1 MIRRPPRSTLFPYPT
16 LFRSMMVDPDLAL
29 GTLQTLARFQ
39 GRAVN
44 PLTEEEPGRILHEMR
59 FGEAAGI
66 SLGGGT
72 IYYGT
77 ADATPLFVMVLGELQ
92 RWGNRRGEV
101 DALLPAADRALE
113 GITRFGDK
121 DGDGYVEYER
131 ASDRGLVNQGWK
143 DSWDAIR
150 FADGRLAR
158 APIAMCEVQGYVYAA
173 LVARSHF
180 ATEGGDTELAEQLRT
195 RAESLKVAFN
205 RDFWLEEQGF
215 FAMALD
221 ADKAPVDGLASN
233 MGHCLW
239 TGIVDEE
246 K

>member
-1 MIRRPPRSTLFPYPT
+1 MA
-16 LFRSMMVDPDLAL
+16 MMVGPALAP

-44 PLTEEEPGRILHEMR
+44 PLTEEEPGRILREMR

-72 IYYGT
+72 IYYGS

-92 RWGNRRGEV
+92 RWGNRQGDV

-113 GITRFGDK
+113 WITRFGDK

-158 APIAMCEVQGYVYAA
+158 APIAMCEVQGYTYGAYLAYAYFAEEEGDAETAANYRAKASA
-173 LVARSHF
+173 LK
-180 ATEGGDTELAEQLRT
+180 E
-195 RAESLKVAFN
+195 KFN
-205 RDFWLEEQGF
+205 
-215 FAMALD
+215 
-221 ADKAPVDGLASN
+221 
-233 MGHCLW
+233 
-239 TGIVDEE
+239 
-246 K
+246 